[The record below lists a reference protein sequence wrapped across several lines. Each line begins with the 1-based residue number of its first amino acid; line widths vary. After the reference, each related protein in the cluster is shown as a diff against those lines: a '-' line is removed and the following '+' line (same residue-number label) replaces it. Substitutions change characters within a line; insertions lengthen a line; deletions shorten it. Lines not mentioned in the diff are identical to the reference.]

1 MSPSEDP
8 DTAKI
13 GEEEGEQE
21 GAEREEEGAG
31 KEQDEES
38 SSRED
43 PSGN

>member
-1 MSPSEDP
+1 MSPSGDP
-8 DTAKI
+8 DTAKT
-13 GEEEGEQE
+13 GEEDGEQE
-21 GAEREEEGAG
+21 GTERDEEGVV